1 MMRNNAREMIRSV
14 LANQQTQ
21 EETQPSTA
29 PAATPD
35 GVARQIDFTQAVQA
49 NNGTHQQSG
58 TVVHLNVNG
67 MHWPPLAGARG
78 GNAQSYR
85 DPFFSEPLYQQA
97 YGLHQVLDNRTNLM
111 IKDRKE
117 LGAVTQQIK
126 TNALSHNTV
135 YEASM
140 INIIITFH

>member
-1 MMRNNAREMIRSV
+1 
-14 LANQQTQ
+14 
-21 EETQPSTA
+21 
-29 PAATPD
+29 
-35 GVARQIDFTQAVQA
+35 
-49 NNGTHQQSG
+49 
-58 TVVHLNVNG
+58 

-78 GNAQSYR
+78 EIEQSYR

-117 LGAVTQQIK
+117 LGAVTQQIT